1 MTLIETKFTATGIA
15 KWLQKTTGVKT
26 DRALE
31 GLLAYLKMGVEEVHE
46 SSQRNGKR
54 AVGTG

>member
-1 MTLIETKFTATGIA
+1 MRQNLPATGIA

-26 DRALE
+26 DRALV

>member
-1 MTLIETKFTATGIA
+1 MRQNLPATGIA

-31 GLLAYLKMGVEEVHE
+31 GLLAYSKMGVVEVHE